1 MNKCVAAIVILLCA
15 STPGISDEFSVKR
28 SRINAPVFKKL
39 AKGVNIDT
47 AHPDAGVW
55 PKIQHHRAHFQAAAD
70 AGFDSVRVMIPFNAN
85 YESIQKQIKDALSN
99 DLAIVVCMWGLPAWS
114 VNPQLGQQ
122 QIADKWRKLAE
133 AWKVFPNDLV
143 FEILNEPQGI
153 GFMKTNGAEKVM
165 PLYNAAAQA
174 IRDVDPDRPIL
185 IGSPGSN
192 DSEFLDP
199 YVTDKYLT
207 YTFDDGKGFY
217 EDTNTG
223 VAIHFYSPK
232 HKDGLNFAMWTQS
245 LKGKDWKSP
254 ILTEITNAA
263 KWRDRIRVNIP
274 IITTEWGCWQFP
286 QRSEQ
291 ELSQWLDYHMS
302 SFRAYNVGNMWY
314 TGIQNNQRSF
324 GIFDSE
330 LGWNQTVLDKLTGAK
345 PTVLPAVSQIINGE
359 FFTPDHAWLV
369 TSEKI
374 KREYIHGKQAFSG
387 SSMLKLTIPDGVQ
400 GQLYLQTY
408 QGKNEY
414 MGAPDRTLL
423 HLIKGES
430 YLISFIAAS
439 EDGIG
444 RIKLMLKNAKTGDTL
459 YDSHQT
465 EHAWIE
471 VGKEP
476 RTYTRHYT
484 HNAKTEM
491 DVRLELDVGSRGQI
505 LYLDKVEFIR
515 HRPSAQRLRK

>member
-1 MNKCVAAIVILLCA
+1 MKKYLAAIAILLCA
-15 STPGISDEFSVKR
+15 STPGISQEFSVKR

-39 AKGVNIDT
+39 AKGINIDT
-47 AHPDAGVW
+47 AHPDTGVW
-55 PKIQHHRAHFQAAAD
+55 PKIQHDRAHFRAAAD
-70 AGFDSVRVMIPFNAN
+70 AAFDSVRVMIPFNAN
-85 YESIQKQIKDALSN
+85 YKSTQRQIKDALSN
-99 DLAIVVCMWGLPAWS
+99 DLAIVVCMWGTPAWAA
-114 VNPQLGQQ
+114 NPKLGEQ
-122 QIADKWRKLAE
+122 QIADRWRALAE
-133 AWKVFPNDLV
+133 AWKEFPNDLV

-153 GFMKTNGAEKVM
+153 GFIKATGAEKVM
-165 PLYNAAAQA
+165 PLYNAAVQA

-192 DSEFLDP
+192 DAEFLDP
-199 YVTDKYLT
+199 YVTNEYLT
-207 YTFDDGKGFY
+207 YTFEDGKGFF
-217 EDTNTG
+217 EDGNTG

-232 HKDGLNFAMWTQS
+232 HKDGLNFAMWTQP

-254 ILTEITNAA
+254 ILTEITNAS
-263 KWRDRIRVNIP
+263 KWRDRIGVNIP
-274 IITTEWGCWQFP
+274 IITTEWGCWQF
-286 QRSEQ
+286 QRRSEQ

-302 SFRAYNVGNMWY
+302 NFRAYDVGNMWY

-345 PTVLPAVSQIINGE
+345 PTRFPAVSQIINGE
-359 FFTPDHAWLV
+359 FFTPDRAWLL

-400 GQLYLQTY
+400 GQLFLQTY
-408 QGKNEY
+408 KGKKGY
-414 MGAPDRTLL
+414 MGAPGRTLL
-423 HLIKGES
+423 HLIEGET

-439 EDGIG
+439 DDGIG
-444 RIKLMLKNAKTGDTL
+444 QIKLMLKNAKTGDTL

-476 RTYTRHYT
+476 RTYTRLYT
-484 HNAKTEM
+484 HNAETEM
-491 DVRLELDVGSRGQI
+491 DVRLELDLGSRGQI

-515 HRPSAQRLRK
+515 HSASAQRLHK